1 MIGGP
6 QGRSL
11 RPRFSG
17 SQTKDTT
24 MATPINPVSGIRF
37 FDEDDFMAFGGA
49 EAFAFG
55 GQPPVIY
62 ENSDRV
68 IVAGRNG
75 VEVMFGDWQEVD
87 HYVMPREQM
96 TYRDAVLV
104 IELIEHASRD
114 TLSAIG
120 FKSGR

>member
-1 MIGGP
+1 
-6 QGRSL
+6 
-11 RPRFSG
+11 
-17 SQTKDTT
+17 

-37 FDEDDFMAFGGA
+37 FDEDSYMAFGGA

-75 VEVMFGDWQEVD
+75 VMVMFGDHD
-87 HYVMPREQM
+87 FDRYVLDRQNM
-96 TYRDAVLV
+96 TYGEAVAV
-104 IELIEHASRD
+104 IEMISYGSRVA
-114 TLSAIG
+114 LKAVG
-120 FKSGR
+120 FTVGG